1 MNEIR
6 RNINYRELR
15 AILRESKDKREKQRA
30 KKEKKKERKKERK
43 KENK

>member
-15 AILRESKDKREKQRA
+15 ASLRESKDKREKQRA
-30 KKEKKKERKKERK
+30 KKEKRKKERK
-43 KENK
+43 KA